1 MSSPFSHLTELYDA
15 MIDWN
20 RRLANESPLY
30 RWLLAR
36 VAAGNA
42 ADVEPPAFDVQ
53 PPMCDVQPTT
63 PADIRAA
70 GSGVQPPPGS
80 DAESSSACAES
91 SAAEGVSQQAQGGAS
106 EGRFRRLRVL
116 DAACGTGRHALL
128 FYRWG
133 LEVEAADVSPEMV
146 DFARGQFGEPP
157 GLRWVVRG
165 FEQPVETAR
174 PFDLAIC
181 VGNSLALAP
190 DEQTARQAIGRMLSA
205 VRPGG
210 LLLVHLLNL
219 WRLSDGP
226 TVWQKCQRSRLSC
239 GEVLIIKGVRRCG
252 DRGAVEL
259 LVIGLPQAELLHAE
273 SAPLLGLT
281 AEMLRSAAAR
291 AGASTIEFYGGYD
304 RQPYQP
310 EQSIDLL
317 MVAVK

>member
-1 MSSPFSHLTELYDA
+1 MSPPFSHLTEVYDA
-15 MIDWN
+15 MIDWD
-20 RRLANESPLY
+20 RRLANETPLY

-36 VAAGNA
+36 VAVGDA
-42 ADVEPPAFDVQ
+42 ADVQPA
-53 PPMCDVQPTT
+53 M
-63 PADIRAA
+63 
-70 GSGVQPPPGS
+70 SNVQPPPVA
-80 DAESSSACAES
+80 DAES
-91 SAAEGVSQQAQGGAS
+91 SAAEGASQEAQAGAA
-106 EGRFRRLRVL
+106 EGRFSRLRVL
-116 DAACGTGRHALL
+116 DAACGTGRHAQL
-128 FYRWG
+128 FHRWG
-133 LEVEAADVSPEMV
+133 LEVEAADVSPEMI
-146 DFARGQFGEPP
+146 DFARGQCGQPP

-165 FEQPVETAR
+165 FEQPVQTAR
-174 PFDLAIC
+174 PLDLAIC

-190 DEQTARQAIGRMLSA
+190 DEQTAREAVARMLA
-205 VRPGG
+205 ALRPGG

-226 TVWQKCQRSRLSC
+226 TLWQKCQRSRLSC
-239 GEVLIIKGVRRCG
+239 GEVLIVKGVRRCG

-310 EQSIDLL
+310 QQSIDLL
-317 MVAVK
+317 MVAGK